1 MIAVIRFPGSNC
13 DDDARHVLEDVLGAD
28 VRMVWHRDTELDA
41 DKLDAVVLPG
51 GFSYGDHLRSGAVA
65 ALSPVMREVAAF
77 AARGGPV
84 LGICNGFQI
93 LTEAGILPGGL
104 LRNPSLHFVC
114 KPVYLR
120 VEKTDTPFTNGYAK
134 EQVLGMPVA
143 HNEGRYYADA
153 ETLARLEGENQIVF
167 RYCNPQGEV
176 NEVDSPNRSFH
187 NIAGIVNAR
196 GNVLGMMPHPERA
209 SEELLGSADGLPL
222 FRALLEGATKGVF
235 T

>member
-13 DDDARHVLEDVLGAD
+13 DDDARHVLADVLGAD
-28 VRMVWHRDTELDA
+28 VRLVWHRETELDVNA
-41 DKLDAVVLPG
+41 LDAVVLPG

-65 ALSPVMREVAAF
+65 ALSPVMREVARF

-93 LTEAGILPGGL
+93 LTEAGLLPGGL

-120 VEKTDTPFTNGYAK
+120 VEKTDTPFTNQYAK

-153 ETLARLEGENQIVF
+153 ETLARLEGENKIAF
-167 RYCNPQGEV
+167 RYCNAQGEV
-176 NEVDSPNRSFH
+176 NEESSPNASFH
-187 NIAGIVNAR
+187 NIAGIVSER

-222 FRALLEGATKGVF
+222 FRSLLGGATKGVF